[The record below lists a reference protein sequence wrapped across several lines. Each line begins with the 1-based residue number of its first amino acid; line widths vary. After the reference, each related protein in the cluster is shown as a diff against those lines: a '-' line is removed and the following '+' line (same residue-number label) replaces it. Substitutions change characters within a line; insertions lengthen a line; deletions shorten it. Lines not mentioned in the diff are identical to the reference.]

1 MSLIWKIKELMK
13 LCAPGEI
20 FVALLFLVIPVL
32 AILYSLLMRRWSALK
47 HIAIFSAVV
56 SIFSLVVLFADIQL
70 PYHRPSSG
78 GFFSLGTPSQGSAM
92 ALTAACAIAMLFSF
106 IILGTINRIREFRAK
121 RRNEKK

>member
-1 MSLIWKIKELMK
+1 MSLIGQIKELMK

-32 AILYSLLMRRWSALK
+32 AILYTLLLRRWNALK

-56 SIFSLVVLFADIQL
+56 SIFSLVILFAGIQL

-78 GFFSLGTPSQGSAM
+78 GFFSLGTPSQGSAITLI
-92 ALTAACAIAMLFSF
+92 ASCAVAMFFSF
-106 IILGTINRIREFRAK
+106 IIQGTIDRLGCRGTAR
-121 RRNEKK
+121 